1 MNMQSAPTRAAPS
14 HAGTDLSRDRVQ
26 AKRPETTLSV
36 IALQTAA
43 AIAGR
48 EIAASSERLDQT
60 VEAVVCIPAFR
71 RPTQLRATLH
81 SLERQVTSV
90 RFAVVVAEND
100 AARRASLVEAQ
111 RFLMLSGIPGLCV
124 VEPRQGNCRAINA
137 AFETARAAFPQ
148 AEAFLMIDDDEIASP
163 DWLRRMVEAARSS
176 GADIVGGP
184 VYPRFSDGK
193 DHLAQHPVFCPAY
206 ATTGTV
212 PTIYGS
218 GNCLIRRRV
227 FERLAAPSF
236 DLRFNFLGGGDTDF
250 FSRCRAAGL
259 RFHWTADATVNETVP
274 PERTRLSWIAR
285 RGVRIGAINYLS
297 QRGLQRTPAAKLRF
311 ACKMA
316 ALWPYSLVRAARVL
330 RQGGSWPMAVHPVL
344 VASGSLLALIGIRPQ
359 PYRAKS

>member
-1 MNMQSAPTRAAPS
+1 MTTQSALARTTSS
-14 HAGTDLSRDRVQ
+14 HVGTDLSRDRAQ
-26 AKRPETTLSV
+26 AERLETALSL
-36 IALQTAA
+36 IAVKTAA
-43 AIAGR
+43 AIVGR
-48 EIAASSERLDQT
+48 EIVASSERLDQQ

-100 AARRASLVEAQ
+100 AEGRASIVEAHH
-111 RFLMLSGIPGLCV
+111 FLMLSGIPGLCV
-124 VEPRQGNCRAINA
+124 LEPRQGNCRAINA

-148 AEAFLMIDDDEIASP
+148 ADAFLMIDDDEIASP
-163 DWLRRMVEAARSS
+163 DWLERMVEASRTS

-184 VYPRFSDGK
+184 VYPRFSDGR

-206 ATTGTV
+206 AVTGPV

-218 GNCLIRRRV
+218 GNCLIRRSV
-227 FERLAAPSF
+227 FESLAPPSF

-250 FSRCRAAGL
+250 FGRGRAAGL
-259 RFHWTADATVNETVP
+259 RFYWVAEATVVETVP
-274 PERTRLSWIAR
+274 PERTRLSWIAG

-297 QRGLQRTPAAKLRF
+297 QRGLQRTPAARFRF

-316 ALWPYSLVRAARVL
+316 VLWPYSLVRAGRMV
-330 RQGGSWPMAVHPVL
+330 RQGGSWLMAVHPVL

-359 PYRAKS
+359 PYRARI